1 MLFTNTTYIGI
12 DPSGSSRKISYAA
25 INQELRPIA
34 LGSGTLE
41 DILAFVGGQQNA
53 FVAVNA
59 PQGLN
64 RGLLVK
70 RNSKNPLSPAPLH
83 IEDYRLAEY
92 ELWWRDIHI
101 YHTPASND
109 DCKSWMQT
117 GFLLY
122 QRLKD
127 MDYHAYPAK
136 SAQKQYI
143 EVSTHACYCVWL
155 EHIPLPQRS
164 LEGRLQ
170 RQLILYDLGLEIPD
184 PMRYFEEIT
193 RHRLLQGHLPAGL
206 PYSWP
211 ELDALAGAF
220 AAWRAA
226 SQPDQVISLGH
237 PDEGNIVVPVGKLK
251 SHYRN
256 SA

>member
-12 DPSGSSRKISYAA
+12 DPSGSSKKMSYAA
-25 INQELRPIA
+25 LNQELRPIA
-34 LGSGTLE
+34 LGSGNL
-41 DILAFVGGQQNA
+41 DDMLAFVGGQQNA

-64 RGLLVK
+64 RGLLAK

-83 IEDYRLAEY
+83 IDDYRLAEY
-92 ELWWRDIHI
+92 ELWRRAIHI
-101 YHTPASND
+101 YHTPGSTN
-109 DCKSWMQT
+109 DCKSWMRT

-122 QRLKD
+122 QRLND
-127 MDYHAYPAK
+127 MAYQAYPAK

-143 EVSTHACYCVWL
+143 EVSPQACYCVWL
-155 EHIPLPQRS
+155 EQIPLPQRS

-193 RHRLLQGHLPAGL
+193 RHRLLQGRLPTGV

-220 AAWRAA
+220 AAWTAA
-226 SQPDQVISLGH
+226 NHPDQATLVGQ
-237 PDEGNIVVPVGKLK
+237 PDEGNILVPVGTLK

-256 SA
+256 LT